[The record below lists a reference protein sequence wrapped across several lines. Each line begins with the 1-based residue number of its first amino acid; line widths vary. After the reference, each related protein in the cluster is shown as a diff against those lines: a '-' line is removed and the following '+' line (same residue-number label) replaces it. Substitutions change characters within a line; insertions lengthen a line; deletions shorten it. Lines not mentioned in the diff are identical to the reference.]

1 MTIPRTMSSAPWSAI
16 ACTFLFL
23 HQLQKHRQHKRDEN
37 HEENGRQQDRH
48 CQLHYLFLEVW
59 PVRQARTAASACSRS
74 SALVGWRYGC
84 LFKGGAAMGGVPP
97 LTSSTPR

>member
-1 MTIPRTMSSAPWSAI
+1 
-16 ACTFLFL
+16 
-23 HQLQKHRQHKRDEN
+23 
-37 HEENGRQQDRH
+37 
-48 CQLHYLFLEVW
+48 LFLEVW